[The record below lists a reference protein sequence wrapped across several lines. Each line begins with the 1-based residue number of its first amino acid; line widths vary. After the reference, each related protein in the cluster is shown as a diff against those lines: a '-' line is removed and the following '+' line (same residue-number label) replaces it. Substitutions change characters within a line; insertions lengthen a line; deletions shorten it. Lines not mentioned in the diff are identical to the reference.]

1 MKKTHIV
8 LIILAAV
15 AASIMVATYVGLG
28 TNETFDTAFQNPGTV
43 YKIKGRLDKTK
54 AIIYDPQINTNLCVF
69 HMTDQNG
76 ETHKVLY
83 TNIDQPK
90 PQGLEMSEEINLHGK
105 VVDGEFLG
113 HKMDLKCPSKYNEE
127 KHLLN
132 ESAAN
137 NP

>member
-8 LIILAAV
+8 LIVLAAAV
-15 AASIMVATYVGLG
+15 ASILVATYMGLG
-28 TNETFDTAFQNPGTV
+28 TTETFDTAFDNPGKV
-43 YKIKGRLDKTK
+43 YKIKGTLDKSQE
-54 AIIYDPQINTNLCVF
+54 IIYDPQVNTSLCVF

-76 ETHKVLY
+76 RTQKVLY
-83 TNIDQPK
+83 SNIDQPK

-105 VVDGEFLG
+105 VVDGEFLS
-113 HKMDLKCPSKYNEE
+113 HKMELKCPSKYNTE

-132 ESAAN
+132 ESAAK